1 MNPVG
6 FQKRNGVPYV
16 EAHHVMP
23 VSRMQVGSLAASNIM
38 TVCTNHH
45 RQLHYGKD
53 VSVEIGK
60 TGFTVVIAGVT
71 VEIPKFKVNISFEP
85 SPSQSV
91 V

>member
-1 MNPVG
+1 
-6 FQKRNGVPYV
+6 
-16 EAHHVMP
+16 
-23 VSRMQVGSLAASNIM
+23 MQVGSLAASNIM

-91 V
+91 VSLYHDRYRRENLRLPACEPSS